1 MVMIGES
8 AFAGVGVEKHQ
19 DGFAGSLAYNLSE
32 RLPSSVNW
40 TVYAKSGYTAQKLS
54 ERLIPK
60 IEE

>member
-1 MVMIGES
+1 MFGES

-19 DGFAGSLAYNLSE
+19 DGFAGSLVYNLSE
-32 RLPSSVNW
+32 RLPSSVNG
-40 TVYAKSGYTAQKLS
+40 TVYAESGYTAQKLS